1 MEAMDHMLRCFMT
14 QNPTANELYF
24 LLSVRAADS
33 WGVGR
38 AGMLS
43 SGLRVPERA
52 LHRMQ
57 DLASRLPM
65 PRHLEHL
72 GGTRKH
78 QSA

>member
-43 SGLRVPERA
+43 QRGPSTGCKTWPAGFLC
-52 LHRMQ
+52 
-57 DLASRLPM
+57 
-65 PRHLEHL
+65 LEV
-72 GGTRKH
+72 
-78 QSA
+78 